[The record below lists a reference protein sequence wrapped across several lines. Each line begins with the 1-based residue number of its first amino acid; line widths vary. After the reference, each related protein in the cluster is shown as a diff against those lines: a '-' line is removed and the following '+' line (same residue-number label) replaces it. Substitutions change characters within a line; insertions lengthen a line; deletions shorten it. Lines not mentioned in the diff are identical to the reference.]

1 MSRQTKTCLFYWAE
15 SFDKLESKKE
25 FLLLDLSLP
34 TFETQCHVINNLLMS
49 ENLFLRVYELIKK
62 FYYLIKKL
70 PKDKNSIAKELSACV
85 EERFNGF
92 SLWKR
97 LGENERRHF
106 YRRINSVY
114 KPVSQINEIVNCCFP
129 KFMRSAYRVADHKNG
144 RDAPSTVNL
153 C

>member
-1 MSRQTKTCLFYWAE
+1 MSRQTKTCWCYWAE

-25 FLLLDLSLP
+25 FLLLDLSLV

-70 PKDKNSIAKELSACV
+70 PKDKNSIAKELSTYV

-92 SLWKR
+92 SLVKR
-97 LGENERRHF
+97 LGEDERRHF
-106 YRRINSVY
+106 YRTINSVY
-114 KPVSQINEIVNCCFP
+114 KPVSQINQIVNCCFS
-129 KFMRSAYRVADHKNG
+129 KFMRSAYRVVDHKKG
-144 RDAPSTVNL
+144 RNAPSTVNQ

>member
-15 SFDKLESKKE
+15 RFDKLESKKE

-34 TFETQCHVINNLLMS
+34 TFEGQCHLINNLLMS

-85 EERFNGF
+85 GERFNGF

-97 LGENERRHF
+97 LGENKRRHF
-106 YRRINSVY
+106 YR
-114 KPVSQINEIVNCCFP
+114 
-129 KFMRSAYRVADHKNG
+129 
-144 RDAPSTVNL
+144 
-153 C
+153 